1 MAKMIWKSE
10 NEIFEESKVNK
21 KNELSRRCHEDIISL
36 FEVEIDGRSYGFS
49 YDIEAQT
56 NMQET
61 YQMFQN
67 NVINEINWSAR
78 SNKEKIRVTLNKSKF
93 EKVYYEGIK
102 HKQALISKLKD
113 KLEPLVDSAK
123 SEEEL
128 DSIHWDIEDIDSVE
142 LNTSET
148 MDKNIQ
154 SLEMSREMSDIALM
168 EFVNMVM
175 SEEVD

>member
-1 MAKMIWKSE
+1 MAKMAWKSKE
-10 NEIFEESKVNK
+10 DLLKESKVDK

-36 FEVEIDGRSYGFS
+36 FEVEIGGKKYGFS
-49 YDIEAQT
+49 YDMEAQT

-78 SNKEKIRVTLNKSKF
+78 NNKEKIRVTLNKSEF

-113 KLEPLVDSAK
+113 KLEPLVDSTK

-128 DSIHWDIEDIDSVE
+128 DSIHWDMEDTDSVK
-142 LNTSET
+142 LNIGGT

-168 EFVNMVM
+168 EFVNMVTLGM
-175 SEEVD
+175 M

>member
-1 MAKMIWKSE
+1 MAKMVWKTKDDLLK
-10 NEIFEESKVNK
+10 ESKINK
-21 KNELSRRCHEDIISL
+21 KNELSQECHEAIVSL
-36 FEVEIDGRSYGFS
+36 LEVEIGGKKYGFS

-67 NVINEINWSAR
+67 NVIDEINWSAR
-78 SNKEKIRVTLNKSKF
+78 INKEKVRVTLNKSEF

-113 KLEPLVDSAK
+113 KLEPLVDSTK
-123 SEEEL
+123 SKEEL
-128 DSIHWDIEDIDSVE
+128 DSIHWDTEDVDSIK
-142 LNTSET
+142 LNTGET

-154 SLEMSREMSDIALM
+154 SLEMSREMSDTALM

-175 SEEVD
+175 MEMM

>member
-1 MAKMIWKSE
+1 MAKMVWKSKE
-10 NEIFEESKVNK
+10 DLLEISKVDK
-21 KNELSRRCHEDIISL
+21 KNELSQKCHEDIISL
-36 FEVEIDGRSYGFS
+36 FEVGISGKSYGFS
-49 YDIEAQT
+49 YDLEAQT

-78 SNKEKIRVTLNKSKF
+78 SNKEKIRITLNKSEF

-128 DSIHWDIEDIDSVE
+128 DSIHWDMESVDSVK
-142 LNTSET
+142 LNTSGT

-154 SLEMSREMSDIALM
+154 SLEISREMSDIALM

-175 SEEVD
+175 TGMM

>member
-1 MAKMIWKSE
+1 MVWKTKDDLLK
-10 NEIFEESKVNK
+10 ESKINK
-21 KNELSRRCHEDIISL
+21 KKELSQKCHEEITSL
-36 FEVEIDGRSYGFS
+36 FEAEIGGKKYGFS

-67 NVINEINWSAR
+67 NVINEIKWSAR
-78 SNKEKIRVTLNKSKF
+78 NNKEKVRVALNKSEF
-93 EKVYYEGIK
+93 EKIYYEGIK

-113 KLEPLVDSAK
+113 KLEPLVDSTK
-123 SEEEL
+123 SKEEL
-128 DSIHWDIEDIDSVE
+128 DSIHWDMEDADNVK
-142 LNTSET
+142 LNIGGT

-154 SLEMSREMSDIALM
+154 NLEISQEMSDTALM

-175 SEEVD
+175 MGMM

>member
-1 MAKMIWKSE
+1 MAKMVWK
-10 NEIFEESKVNK
+10 NEEDLLKESKVDK
-21 KNELSRRCHEDIISL
+21 KNELSQKCHEAIVSL
-36 FEVEIDGRSYGFS
+36 FEVEIGGKKYGFS
-49 YDIEAQT
+49 YDMEAQT

-78 SNKEKIRVTLNKSKF
+78 SNKEKVRVTLNKREF

-113 KLEPLVDSAK
+113 KLEPLVDSTK

-128 DSIHWDIEDIDSVE
+128 DSIHWDMEDVDSVK
-142 LNTSET
+142 LNTGGT

-154 SLEMSREMSDIALM
+154 NLEISQEMSDTALM

-175 SEEVD
+175 MGMM

>member
-1 MAKMIWKSE
+1 MAKMTWKTKDDLLK
-10 NEIFEESKVNK
+10 ESKINK
-21 KNELSRRCHEDIISL
+21 KNELSQKCHEDIISL
-36 FEVEIDGRSYGFS
+36 FEVEIKGKKYGFS
-49 YDIEAQT
+49 YDMEAQT

-78 SNKEKIRVTLNKSKF
+78 NNSEKVRVTLNKSEF

-102 HKQALISKLKD
+102 HKQTLISKLKD
-113 KLEPLVDSAK
+113 KLEPLIDSTE

-128 DSIHWDIEDIDSVE
+128 DSINWDTEEVDSVE
-142 LNTSET
+142 LNIGGT

-154 SLEMSREMSDIALM
+154 SLEISQEMSDTALM

-175 SEEVD
+175 MGMM

>member
-1 MAKMIWKSE
+1 MAKMVWKSE
-10 NEIFEESKVNK
+10 DELLMEFKESKKQELSHACHNEIISSFETRIRG
-21 KNELSRRCHEDIISL
+21 EL
-36 FEVEIDGRSYGFS
+36 YGFS

-67 NVINEINWSAR
+67 NVINEIKWSAR
-78 SNKEKIRVTLNKSKF
+78 SNKEKVRVVLNKSEF

-113 KLEPLVDSAK
+113 NLEPLVDSTK

-128 DSIHWDIEDIDSVE
+128 DSINWDMEDIDSVE
-142 LNTSET
+142 LNIGGT

-154 SLEMSREMSDIALM
+154 SLEISREMSDTALM

-175 SEEVD
+175 LGMM

>member
-1 MAKMIWKSE
+1 MAKMVWKSDDDLLVE
-10 NEIFEESKVNK
+10 FKESKRQELSHDCHNEIISSFETRIRGK
-21 KNELSRRCHEDIISL
+21 L
-36 FEVEIDGRSYGFS
+36 YGFS

-67 NVINEINWSAR
+67 NVINEIKWSAR
-78 SNKEKIRVTLNKSKF
+78 SNKEKVRVALNKSEF

-113 KLEPLVDSAK
+113 KLEPLIDSTK
-123 SEEEL
+123 SKEEL
-128 DSIHWDIEDIDSVE
+128 DSINWDTEDIDSVR
-142 LNTSET
+142 LNTGGT

-154 SLEMSREMSDIALM
+154 NLEISQEMSDTALM

-175 SEEVD
+175 MRG

>member
-1 MAKMIWKSE
+1 MAKMVWKS
-10 NEIFEESKVNK
+10 NEDLLKESKVNK
-21 KNELSRRCHEDIISL
+21 KNELSQECHEDIISL
-36 FEVEIDGRSYGFS
+36 FEVKMGGKTYGFS
-49 YDIEAQT
+49 YDMEAQT

-78 SNKEKIRVTLNKSKF
+78 SNKEKIRVTLNKSEF

-128 DSIHWDIEDIDSVE
+128 DSIEWGMEDVDSVK
-142 LNTSET
+142 LNVGGT

-154 SLEMSREMSDIALM
+154 NLEISQEMSDTALM

-175 SEEVD
+175 TGMM

>member
-1 MAKMIWKSE
+1 MAKMVWKDKE
-10 NEIFEESKVNK
+10 DLLKESKVDK
-21 KNELSRRCHEDIISL
+21 KNELSRRCHENIISL
-36 FEVEIDGRSYGFS
+36 FEVEIGGKSYGFS
-49 YDIEAQT
+49 YDMEAQT

-78 SNKEKIRVTLNKSKF
+78 SNEEKIRVTLNKSEF

-113 KLEPLVDSAK
+113 KLEPLVDSAE

-128 DSIHWDIEDIDSVE
+128 NSIHWDMEDVDSIK
-142 LNTSET
+142 LNIGGT

-154 SLEMSREMSDIALM
+154 SLEISREMSDIALM
-168 EFVNMVM
+168 EFVNMVTLGM
-175 SEEVD
+175 M

>member
-1 MAKMIWKSE
+1 MAKMVWKSSE
-10 NEIFEESKVNK
+10 DLLQESKVNK
-21 KNELSRRCHEDIISL
+21 KNELSQKCHEEITSL
-36 FEVEIDGRSYGFS
+36 FEVGIKGKTYGFS
-49 YDIEAQT
+49 YDMEAQT

-67 NVINEINWSAR
+67 NVINEISWSVR
-78 SNKEKIRVTLNKSKF
+78 SNNEKVRVALNKSEF

-102 HKQALISKLKD
+102 HKQSLISKLKD

-123 SEEEL
+123 SEKEL
-128 DSIHWDIEDIDSVE
+128 DTIHWNVEDAESVE
-142 LNTSET
+142 LNTDGT

-154 SLEMSREMSDIALM
+154 SLEISKEMSDTALM

-175 SEEVD
+175 LGRI

>member
-1 MAKMIWKSE
+1 MAKMIWKDE
-10 NEIFEESKVNK
+10 EDLLKESKVDK
-21 KNELSRRCHEDIISL
+21 KNELSQKCHEAIISL
-36 FEVEIDGRSYGFS
+36 FEVEIGRKTYGFS
-49 YDIEAQT
+49 YDMEAQT

-67 NVINEINWSAR
+67 NVINEISWSAR
-78 SNKEKIRVTLNKSKF
+78 SNREKIRVTLNKSEF

-113 KLEPLVDSAK
+113 KLEPLVDSTK

-128 DSIHWDIEDIDSVE
+128 NSISWDMEDVDSVE

-154 SLEMSREMSDIALM
+154 SLEISREMSDTALM

-175 SEEVD
+175 VGMM

>member
-1 MAKMIWKSE
+1 MAKMVWKSKE
-10 NEIFEESKVNK
+10 DLLQESKVNK
-21 KNELSRRCHEDIISL
+21 KNELSQKCHEEITSL
-36 FEVEIDGRSYGFS
+36 FEVEMKGKKYGFS
-49 YDIEAQT
+49 YDMEAQT

-78 SNKEKIRVTLNKSKF
+78 SNKEKVRVALNKSEF

-128 DSIHWDIEDIDSVE
+128 DSIYWDVEDIDSVK
-142 LNTSET
+142 LNTGGT

-154 SLEMSREMSDIALM
+154 SLEISREMSDIALM

-175 SEEVD
+175 LGE

>member
-1 MAKMIWKSE
+1 MAKMVWKSE
-10 NEIFEESKVNK
+10 EDLLKESKVDK
-21 KNELSRRCHEDIISL
+21 KNELSQKCHEEITSL
-36 FEVEIDGRSYGFS
+36 FEAKIGGRTYGFS
-49 YDIEAQT
+49 YDMEAQT

-78 SNKEKIRVTLNKSKF
+78 SNKEKVRVTLNKSEF

-113 KLEPLVDSAK
+113 KLEPLVDSTK

-128 DSIHWDIEDIDSVE
+128 DSISWDMEDVDSVE

-154 SLEMSREMSDIALM
+154 SLEISREMSDTGLM

-175 SEEVD
+175 AGMM

>member
-1 MAKMIWKSE
+1 MAKMVWKSDDDLLVE
-10 NEIFEESKVNK
+10 FKESKKQELSQACHNEIISSFKTRVK
-21 KNELSRRCHEDIISL
+21 GEL
-36 FEVEIDGRSYGFS
+36 YGFS

-78 SNKEKIRVTLNKSKF
+78 SNKEKVRVTLNKSEF

-113 KLEPLVDSAK
+113 KLEPLVDSTK
-123 SEEEL
+123 SKEEL
-128 DSIHWDIEDIDSVE
+128 DSIKWGTEDVDSVK
-142 LNTSET
+142 LNTGGT

-154 SLEMSREMSDIALM
+154 NLEISQEMSDTALM

-175 SEEVD
+175 MGE

>member
-1 MAKMIWKSE
+1 MAKMVWKNEDELLMEFKESKKQE
-10 NEIFEESKVNK
+10 LSHACHNEIISSFEARVRG
-21 KNELSRRCHEDIISL
+21 EL
-36 FEVEIDGRSYGFS
+36 YGFS
-49 YDIEAQT
+49 YDMEAQT

-67 NVINEINWSAR
+67 NVISEINWSAR
-78 SNKEKIRVTLNKSKF
+78 SNKEKVRVTLNKSEF

-113 KLEPLVDSAK
+113 KLEPLVNSTK
-123 SEEEL
+123 SKEEL
-128 DSIHWDIEDIDSVE
+128 DSINWDTEDVDSVK
-142 LNTSET
+142 LNIGGT

-154 SLEMSREMSDIALM
+154 NLEISQEMSDTALM

-175 SEEVD
+175 MGMI